1 MASVNSCF
9 VSSDIH
15 VPRLFRF
22 SGDGPGGFSI
32 RRRDISVSLSEA
44 RTGVFPPSRF
54 YSPPRKAAGPPGLH
68 GRLAG
73 GVSLGGSPL
82 PMGAAPVPPVMSL
95 FFTERR
101 VQAFWRPPGGLLLAC
116 GGSQGPPGLHGG
128 LAGWAFLPG
137 ALLCRWRLA
146 SPSWYAPWFSPQR
159 RTGVCSLLV
168 VWGHSTGLRG
178 RHPPRLPPRG
188 DFSRRFPLPA
198 VFLRPL
204 I

>member
-82 PMGAAPVPPVMSL
+82 PMGAAPVPPVMPL

-101 VQAFWRPPGGLLLAC
+101 VQAFWRPPGGLLSRAEAVRGRQAC
-116 GGSQGPPGLHGG
+116 TEGSQDGRFSPGPSYADGASPAPPGMPPGSLPRG
-128 LAGWAFLPG
+128 AQAF
-137 ALLCRWRLA
+137 A
-146 SPSWYAPWFSPQR
+146 PSWWFGGIQQDCGAA
-159 RTGVCSLLV
+159 T
-168 VWGHSTGLRG
+168 
-178 RHPPRLPPRG
+178 PRG
-188 DFSRRFPLPA
+188 YHRAGISPA
-198 VFLRPL
+198 VFLSPPFFCVP
-204 I
+204 